1 LKDKEKLELKQLR
14 RYKKDNQSLIL
25 NASINLNRYGNIIL
39 DIVTDLVVEDIEKK
53 KLRKDILKEFEP
65 LVSRLKKDM
74 ERLECH
80 GF

>member
-1 LKDKEKLELKQLR
+1 MKDDEKKELKELR

-74 ERLECH
+74 ERLE
-80 GF
+80 